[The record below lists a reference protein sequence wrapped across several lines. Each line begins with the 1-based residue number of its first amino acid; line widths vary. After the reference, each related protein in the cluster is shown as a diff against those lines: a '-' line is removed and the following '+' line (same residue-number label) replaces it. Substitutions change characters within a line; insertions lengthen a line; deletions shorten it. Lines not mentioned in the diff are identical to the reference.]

1 MLRSQNHHFNLL
13 KRKTVQRE
21 RSQTSYLNE
30 VLEPNSL
37 NFKDQAVHDY
47 DDFAHE
53 MIKKDPHAVFPTN
66 IYRQCDGY
74 TVSTKVKF

>member
-1 MLRSQNHHFNLL
+1 MLVLATLRYVVLGISKLSPKLSTYRWDTLYNYYC
-13 KRKTVQRE
+13 
-21 RSQTSYLNE
+21 YL
-30 VLEPNSL
+30 
-37 NFKDQAVHDY
+37 KDQAVHDY

-53 MIKKDPHAVFPTN
+53 MVKKDPHAVFPTN